1 MSMYKLFKTDPNL
14 EKSGIVVDYGDFR
27 VTLARAGGA
36 NRRFAQVLEAKTKPF
51 KRAIQTEMMDN
62 ERGLQLLRE
71 TYAEA
76 VILNWEV
83 RQGDD
88 WVQGIE
94 APDGSIMEFSVANIL
109 ETFKNLPDLF
119 TDLQEQASKAALF
132 RQTVRENDAGN

>member
-83 RQGDD
+83 RQGED

-94 APDGSIMEFSVANIL
+94 APDGSIMEFNVANIL

>member
-14 EKSGIVVDYGDFR
+14 EKAGIVVDYGDFR
-27 VTLARAGGA
+27 VTLARAGGG

-83 RQGDD
+83 RQGED

-94 APDGSIMEFSVANIL
+94 APDGSVMEFSVANVL

>member
-1 MSMYKLFKTDPNL
+1 MYKLFKTDPNL
-14 EKSGIVVDYGDFR
+14 EKAGIVVDYGDFR
-27 VTLARAGGA
+27 VTLARAGGG

-83 RQGDD
+83 RQGED

-94 APDGSIMEFSVANIL
+94 APDGSVMEFSVANVL